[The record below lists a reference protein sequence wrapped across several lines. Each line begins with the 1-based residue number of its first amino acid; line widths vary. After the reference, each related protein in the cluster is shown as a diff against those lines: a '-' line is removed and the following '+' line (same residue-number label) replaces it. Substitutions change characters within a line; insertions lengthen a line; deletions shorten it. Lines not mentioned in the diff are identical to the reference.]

1 MSDAR
6 EIVGAVIFGVL
17 IMVTVSTPLFLK
29 SRGVLKPIPKVDAP
43 FPPQPRGGRKK
54 YTRRV

>member
-1 MSDAR
+1 MSSAR

-29 SRGVLKPIPKVDAP
+29 RRAVVAPIPKVDAP
-43 FPPQPRGGRKK
+43 FPPEPRGGRKK
-54 YTRRV
+54 YTRRG